1 MYLRPPRMK
10 LTDTR
15 CPSATLFRAARIE
28 FLDLA
33 PKLREVGADAVVLVH
48 RAYGPIEEAVRLPG
62 RLADL
67 ALAHRADRV
76 DALAEFGAVG
86 ILRDQIGDERV
97 DPLLE
102 LGLGRVVDGHQPDDL
117 FGRHHRPRL
126 GRGPLQH

>member
-28 FLDLA
+28 FLDRA

-62 RLADL
+62 RPADL

-86 ILRDQIGDERV
+86 ILRDQIGDARLA
-97 DPLLE
+97 PLLH
-102 LGLGRVVDGHQPDDL
+102 LGLGCLVHGHHPAAP
-117 FGRHHRPRL
+117 FGRP
-126 GRGPLQH
+126 PP